1 MVHNILNDLEA
12 KNTFKLIFQTIFI
25 QTIDTFNMATNE
37 FISGQQNQDKLIFDT
52 SNMNNNHI
60 KIHTS
65 TMS

>member
-25 QTIDTFNMATNE
+25 QTIDTFNMATND

-52 SNMNNNHI
+52 SKMNNNHI